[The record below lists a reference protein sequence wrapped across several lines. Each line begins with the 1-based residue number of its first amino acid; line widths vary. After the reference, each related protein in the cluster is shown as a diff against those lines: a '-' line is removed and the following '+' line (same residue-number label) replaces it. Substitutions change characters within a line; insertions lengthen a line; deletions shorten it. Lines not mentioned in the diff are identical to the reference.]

1 MAGSGSSFFLLF
13 SFICVCVQQFF
24 FCCFLLFVCVCAAV
38 FLLFS
43 FICVCVHQ
51 SHAAHACEK
60 QLLDAILHA
69 CRAFIG
75 MLGLHRRHSCGAQ
88 EP

>member
-1 MAGSGSSFFLLF
+1 VCAAVFF
-13 SFICVCVQQFF
+13 VVFF
-24 FCCFLLFVCVCAAV
+24 YLCVCAAV
-38 FLLFS
+38 FFVVFFYL
-43 FICVCVHQ
+43 CVCAPI
-51 SHAAHACEK
+51 AAHACEK

-69 CRAFIG
+69 RRAFIG